1 MNAANPFGESPRG
14 NVEPILSEVLHAL
27 DRLLDEGEATVIDL
41 GRLPF
46 GPGEIEELESQLGTG
61 EITAELDA
69 LGASRI
75 RETIYP
81 GVWWLEHYN
90 AANELAGRYIE
101 ITRVPDIL
109 KSQEADVAAGRAR
122 LHERVSKDSNAAD
135 VH

>member
-1 MNAANPFGESPRG
+1 MTAANPFGESARG
-14 NVEPILSEVLHAL
+14 NVEPILSEILHAL
-27 DRLLDEGEATVIDL
+27 DRLLDEGETTVIDL

-46 GPGEIEELESQLGTG
+46 GPGEIEKLEQTLGTG
-61 EITAELDA
+61 EISAELDA

-90 AANELAGRYIE
+90 AASELAGRYIE

-109 KSQEADVAAGRAR
+109 KSQDADVAAGRAR
-122 LHERVSKDSNAAD
+122 LHERISQSNAAEEP
-135 VH
+135 